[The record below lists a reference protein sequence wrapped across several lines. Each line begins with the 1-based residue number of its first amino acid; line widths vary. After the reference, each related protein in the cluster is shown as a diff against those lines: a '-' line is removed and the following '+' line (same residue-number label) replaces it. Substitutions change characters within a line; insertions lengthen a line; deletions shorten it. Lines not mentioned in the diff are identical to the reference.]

1 MTQPTITPTGA
12 ELGTGVA
19 MIQLWRPA
27 VGRVFK
33 LVSKAYGVR
42 QVTYTQVKAVREPAS
57 HGSFDIEVR
66 CVEIIA
72 RVIEGKRTHS
82 NISKEG
88 ILRQEPDTWL
98 PPESFGAECALAEFE
113 KVTEAILA
121 YTNTYLE
128 WVVQDAPEEKAGT
141 GLPVDTPHL
150 LLTAMEASLVRHSP
164 FLAGDLYFLSPNAI
178 EAALVSIRT
187 EMARA
192 SRNIH
197 LTDAVDPVYVEEK
210 NEAAAMLRIKLVK
223 ARQTLAATSSPL
235 KVEAALQ
242 LDSLCLALL
251 GRPSSTAISWV
262 TANPSE
268 EGVVASLGRHRHPL
282 DFVRWANVSGRLV
295 ADEQAAGRNLRDY
308 FRGWNNSYTGPD
320 KDGIYPLLRLATE

>member
-1 MTQPTITPTGA
+1 
-12 ELGTGVA
+12 
-19 MIQLWRPA
+19 
-27 VGRVFK
+27 
-33 LVSKAYGVR
+33 
-42 QVTYTQVKAVREPAS
+42 VTYTQVKAVRDPGPDE
-57 HGSFDIEVR
+57 GFDVEVR
-66 CVEIIA
+66 CVDIIA
-72 RVIEGKRTHS
+72 RVIEGKRAHS

-88 ILRQEPDTWL
+88 ILRQDALTGL
-98 PPESFGAECALAEFE
+98 PPDSYGTVCPLAEFE

-128 WVVQDAPEEKAGT
+128 WVLQDGSEEKIET
-141 GLPVDTPHL
+141 GMSVDMPHL

-164 FLAGDLYFLSPNAI
+164 FLAGDLYFITPNAV

-210 NEAAAMLRIKLVK
+210 NAAAAMLRIKLVK
-223 ARQTLAATSSPL
+223 ARQTLAATSTPL

-251 GRPSSTAISWV
+251 GRPSSTAIYWV
-262 TANPSE
+262 TANPSD
-268 EGVVASLGRHRHPL
+268 EGVVATLGMHRHPL
-282 DFVRWANVSGRLV
+282 DFVRWANLSGRLV
-295 ADEQAAGRNLRDY
+295 SDEQAAGRNVRDY

-320 KDGIYPLLRLATE
+320 KDGIYPLFRLATA